1 VEPGPRDQDGKGVDG
16 GWMVVRGEGAGG
28 CGDGKGGAMWV
39 RMGFGKST
47 EKQGHD
53 QN

>member
-1 VEPGPRDQDGKGVDG
+1 VEPGPRDQDGKGVDSG
-16 GWMVVRGEGAGG
+16 RMVVRGEGAGG

-47 EKQGHD
+47 EKPGHD